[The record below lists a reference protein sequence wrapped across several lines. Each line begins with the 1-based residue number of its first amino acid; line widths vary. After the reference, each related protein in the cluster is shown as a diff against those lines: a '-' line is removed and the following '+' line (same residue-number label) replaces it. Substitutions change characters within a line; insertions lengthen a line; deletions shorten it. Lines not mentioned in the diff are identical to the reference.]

1 MERQHYLKLIDEELA
16 QAPWFVKEY
25 YQAKSTIPLS
35 PATLYQ
41 YLTEFRRFFNW
52 LITEGITPGPKQDDI
67 SLTVLEHLKKETV
80 ELYKSALLNQTKSSG
95 SRGSRTHPT
104 INRSL
109 NALSSLFKYL
119 TEDTEDE
126 NGESYFDR
134 NVMHKITLVRTN
146 ETFATRAAN
155 LKTKLMLGDT
165 DHEYLSFIDDK
176 YETKL
181 TTSQKRYFLRDKKR
195 DLAIN
200 ALLLGS
206 GLRVSEAANSDL
218 RQLNLKTG
226 TIGVIRKGG
235 QKDIVNIA
243 PWTLPYIQAYVSERT
258 AIYHPSANDR
268 ALFLTIY
275 RGKASR
281 MQSSSIEKMVAKYS
295 AAFKVRI
302 TPHKLRHTLASKL
315 YLATKNEQLVATQ
328 LGQNSTGATSL
339 YTHMIDEEQ
348 RKGLKKL

>member
-1 MERQHYLKLIDEELA
+1 MEKQHYLKLIDEELST
-16 QAPWFVKEY
+16 APWFVKEY
-25 YQAKSTIPLS
+25 YQAKSTVPLS

-52 LITEGITPGPKQDDI
+52 LISEGIASVPNQADI
-67 SLTVLEHLKKETV
+67 PLSLLEHLKKETV
-80 ELYKSALLNQTKSSG
+80 ELYNSALLNQIKPSG
-95 SRGSRTHPT
+95 SGGSRTHPT

-126 NGESYFDR
+126 NGEAYFDR
-134 NVMHKITLVRTN
+134 NVMHKIALVRTN

-165 DHEYLSFIDDK
+165 DHKYLAFIDEK
-176 YETKL
+176 YEAEL
-181 TTSQKRYFLRDKKR
+181 TPTQKRYFLRDKKR

-206 GLRVSEAANSDL
+206 GLRVSEAANSDV

-235 QKDIVNIA
+235 QKDIVQIA
-243 PWTLPYIQAYVSERT
+243 PWTLPYIKDYLSDRT
-258 AIYHPSANDR
+258 KLYHPTSNDR
-268 ALFLTIY
+268 ALFLTVY

-281 MQSSSIEKMVAKYS
+281 MQSSTMEKMVAKYS
-295 AAFKVRI
+295 AAFSVRI

>member
-1 MERQHYLKLIDEELA
+1 MEKQHYLKLIDEELA
-16 QAPWFVKEY
+16 TAPWFVQEY
-25 YQAKSTIPLS
+25 YQAKATIPLS

-52 LITEGITPGPKQDDI
+52 LISEGLTSAPHPIEIDI
-67 SLTVLEHLKKETV
+67 QVLATLKKETV
-80 ELYKSALLNQTKSSG
+80 ELYKSALLNQSKLTG
-95 SRGSRTHPT
+95 ARGSRTHPT

-126 NGESYFDR
+126 HGEAYFNR
-134 NVMHKITLVRTN
+134 NVMHKIALVRTN
-146 ETFATRAAN
+146 ETYATRAAN
-155 LKTKLMLGDT
+155 LKAKLMLGHT
-165 DHEYLSFIDDK
+165 DHDYLDFIDQQ

-181 TTSQKRYFLRDKKR
+181 SPAQKRYFHRDKQR

-206 GLRVSEAANSDL
+206 GLRVSEAANADL
-218 RQLNLKTG
+218 RHLNLKTG

-235 QKDIVNIA
+235 QRDTVPIA
-243 PWTLPYIQAYVSERT
+243 PWTLPYIQAYVDQRQAT
-258 AIYHPSANDR
+258 YHATNQDR
-268 ALFLTIY
+268 ALFLSSY
-275 RGKASR
+275 RGHASR
-281 MQSSSIEKMVAKYS
+281 MQANSMEKMVAKYS
-295 AAFKVRI
+295 SAFKVRI

-328 LGQNSTGATSL
+328 LGQNSTSATGL
-339 YTHMIDEEQ
+339 YTHIIDEEQ
-348 RKGLKKL
+348 RHGLEKM

>member
-1 MERQHYLKLIDEELA
+1 MEKQQYLKLIDEELSTS
-16 QAPWFVKEY
+16 PWFVKEY

-52 LITEGITPGPKQDDI
+52 LISEGHTPAKKQSDI
-67 SLTVLEHLKKETV
+67 HLEELEHLKKETV
-80 ELYKSALLNQTKSSG
+80 EFYKSALLNQAKTTG
-95 SRGSRTHPT
+95 SHESKAHSTV
-104 INRSL
+104 NRSL
-109 NALSSLFKYL
+109 HALSSLFKYL
-119 TEDTEDE
+119 TEDTEDD

-134 NVMHKITLVRTN
+134 NVMHKIALVRTN
-146 ETFATRAAN
+146 ETFATRASN
-155 LKTKLMLGDT
+155 LKTKLMLGNT
-165 DHEYLSFIDDK
+165 DHEYLTFIDEK

-181 TTSQKRYFLRDKKR
+181 TDNQKRYFLRDKKR

-206 GLRVSEAANSDL
+206 GLRVSEAANSDI
-218 RQLNLKTG
+218 QHLNLKTG
-226 TIGVIRKGG
+226 TIGVVRKGG
-235 QKDIVNIA
+235 QKDIVHIA
-243 PWTLPYIQAYVSERT
+243 PWTLPYINDYVEQRKEL
-258 AIYHPSANDR
+258 YHAKKSDR
-268 ALFLTIY
+268 ALFLTLY
-275 RGKASR
+275 RGKPSR
-281 MQSSSIEKMVAKYS
+281 IKSSTIEKMVAKYS

-348 RKGLKKL
+348 KKGLKKL

>member
-1 MERQHYLKLIDEELA
+1 MEKQHYLKLIEEELA
-16 QAPWFVKEY
+16 GAPWFVQEY

-52 LITEGITPGPKQDDI
+52 LISEGLTAATRPADI
-67 SLTVLEHLKKETV
+67 PIDTLAHLKKETV
-80 ELYKSALLNQTKSSG
+80 ELYKSALLNQTKLTGAPG
-95 SRGSRTHPT
+95 SRSHPT

-119 TEDTEDE
+119 TEDTEDDH
-126 NGESYFDR
+126 GEAYFDR

-146 ETFATRAAN
+146 ETYATRAAN
-155 LKTKLMLGDT
+155 LKTKLMLGTT
-165 DHEYLSFIDDK
+165 DHDYLAFIDQT
-176 YETKL
+176 YEQQL
-181 TTSQKRYFLRDKKR
+181 TPAKRRYFKRDKLR

-206 GLRVSEAANSDL
+206 GLRVSEAANADL
-218 RQLNLKTG
+218 RHLNLNTG
-226 TIGVIRKGG
+226 TIGVVRKGG
-235 QKDIVNIA
+235 QRDTVPIA
-243 PWTLPYIQAYVSERT
+243 PWTLPYIQTYVTQRQQL
-258 AIYHPSANDR
+258 YHATSGDR

-275 RGKASR
+275 RGQASR
-281 MQSSSIEKMVAKYS
+281 MQANSIEKMVAKYS
-295 AAFKVRI
+295 SAFKVRI

-328 LGQNSTGATSL
+328 LGQNSTSATGL
-339 YTHMIDEEQ
+339 YTHIIDEEQ
-348 RKGLKKL
+348 RKGLDKM

>member
-1 MERQHYLKLIDEELA
+1 MEKQHYLKLIEEELSSS
-16 QAPWFVKEY
+16 PWYVKEY

-52 LITEGITPGPKQDDI
+52 LISENIVPVAQPADI
-67 SLTVLEHLKKETV
+67 DIQVLAKLKKETV
-80 ELYKSALLNQTKSSG
+80 ELYKSSLLNQTKLTGAS
-95 SRGSRTHPT
+95 GSRTHPT

-126 NGESYFDR
+126 NGEAYFYR
-134 NVMHKITLVRTN
+134 NVMHKISLVRTS
-146 ETFATRAAN
+146 ETYATRAAN
-155 LKTKLMLGDT
+155 LKTKLMLGNT
-165 DHEYLSFIDDK
+165 DHDYLDFIDNK
-176 YETKL
+176 YESSL
-181 TTSQKRYFLRDKKR
+181 SPVQKRYFYRDKKR

-206 GLRVSEAANSDL
+206 GLRVSEAANADL
-218 RQLNLKTG
+218 RNINLKTG
-226 TIGVIRKGG
+226 TIGVVRKGG
-235 QKDIVNIA
+235 QRDTVPIA
-243 PWTLPYIQAYVSERT
+243 PWTLPYIQNYINDRKE
-258 AIYHPSANDR
+258 IYHATNDDR
-268 ALFLTIY
+268 ALFLSTY

-281 MQSSSIEKMVAKYS
+281 MQANSIEKMVAKYS
-295 AAFKVRI
+295 SVFKVRI

-328 LGQNSTGATSL
+328 LGQNSTSATGL
-339 YTHMIDEEQ
+339 YTHIIDEEQ
-348 RKGLKKL
+348 RQGLDKM

>member
-1 MERQHYLKLIDEELA
+1 MEKQHYLKLIDEELSS
-16 QAPWFVKEY
+16 APWFVKEY

-41 YLTEFRRFFNW
+41 YLTEFRRFFDW
-52 LITEGITPGPKQDDI
+52 LIIEGHTNAKSQSEI
-67 SLTVLEHLKKETV
+67 SIDELEHLKKETV
-80 ELYKSALLNQTKSSG
+80 EYYKSALLNATKSAG
-95 SRGSRTHPT
+95 SHDSKTHT
-104 INRSL
+104 TVNRSL
-109 NALSSLFKYL
+109 HALSSLFKYL

-126 NGESYFDR
+126 SGEAYFDR
-134 NVMHKITLVRTN
+134 NVMHKIALVRTN
-146 ETFATRAAN
+146 ETFATRASN
-155 LKTKLMLGDT
+155 LKTKLMLGNT
-165 DHEYLSFIDDK
+165 DHDYIDFIDQK

-181 TTSQKRYFLRDKKR
+181 NPNQKRYFLRDKKR

-206 GLRVSEAANSDL
+206 GLRVSEAANSDVEH
-218 RQLNLKTG
+218 LNLKTG

-235 QKDIVNIA
+235 QKDIVHIA
-243 PWTLPYIQAYVSERT
+243 PWTLPYIEDYISNRKE
-258 AIYHPSANDR
+258 IYHPAKNER
-268 ALFLTIY
+268 ALFLTAY

-281 MQSSSIEKMVAKYS
+281 IQSSTIEKMVAKYS

>member
-1 MERQHYLKLIDEELA
+1 MEKQHYLKLIDEELA
-16 QAPWFVKEY
+16 TAPWFVQEY
-25 YQAKSTIPLS
+25 YQAKATIPLS

-41 YLTEFRRFFNW
+41 YLTEFRRFFTW
-52 LITEGITPGPKQDDI
+52 LIQEGLTPATQPADI
-67 SLTVLEHLKKETV
+67 QLDVLAHLKKEAV
-80 ELYKSALLNQTKSSG
+80 ELYKSALLNQTKANGAPG
-95 SRGSRTHPT
+95 SRAHPT

-126 NGESYFDR
+126 HGEAYFDR
-134 NVMHKITLVRTN
+134 NVMHKIALVRTN
-146 ETFATRAAN
+146 ETYATRAAN
-155 LKTKLMLGDT
+155 LKTKLMLGNT
-165 DHEYLSFIDDK
+165 DHDYLAFIDET
-176 YETKL
+176 YESRL
-181 TTSQKRYFLRDKKR
+181 TPTQKRYFRRDKVR

-206 GLRVSEAANSDL
+206 GLRVSEAANADL
-218 RQLNLKTG
+218 RHLNLKTS

-235 QKDIVNIA
+235 QRDTVPIA
-243 PWTLPYIQAYVSERT
+243 PWTMPYIQAYVDQRT
-258 AIYHPSANDR
+258 ALYHAAPGDR

-275 RGKASR
+275 RGQASR
-281 MQSSSIEKMVAKYS
+281 MQANTIEKMVAKYS

-328 LGQNSTGATSL
+328 LGQNSTSATGL

-348 RKGLKKL
+348 RDGLKKM

>member
-1 MERQHYLKLIDEELA
+1 MEKQHYLKLIDEELA
-16 QAPWFVKEY
+16 SAPWFVQEY
-25 YQAKSTIPLS
+25 YQAKATIPLS

-52 LITEGITPGPKQDDI
+52 LISEGIASVSRPADI
-67 SLTVLEHLKKETV
+67 PLELLAHLKKETV
-80 ELYKSALLNQTKSSG
+80 ELYKSALLNQTKLTGAPG
-95 SRGSRTHPT
+95 SRSHPT

-126 NGESYFDR
+126 NGEAYFDR
-134 NVMHKITLVRTN
+134 NVMHKIALVRTN
-146 ETFATRAAN
+146 ETYATRAAN
-155 LKTKLMLGDT
+155 LKTKLMLGNT
-165 DHEYLSFIDDK
+165 DHDYLDFIDHK
-176 YETKL
+176 YQQQL
-181 TTSQKRYFLRDKKR
+181 TPAQQRYFKRDKLR

-206 GLRVSEAANSDL
+206 GLRVSEAANADL
-218 RQLNLKTG
+218 RHLSLKTQ
-226 TIGVIRKGG
+226 TIGVVRKGG
-235 QKDIVNIA
+235 QRDTVPIA
-243 PWTLPYIQAYVSERT
+243 PWTIPYIQAYVTQRQ
-258 AIYHPSANDR
+258 ALYHAAKDDR

-275 RGKASR
+275 RGQASR
-281 MQSSSIEKMVAKYS
+281 MQANTMEKMVAKYS

-328 LGQNSTGATSL
+328 LGQNSTTATGL

-348 RKGLKKL
+348 RNGLKKL